1 MLDVPPPTKPLRG
14 GAQALEVAR
23 EVVAVLE
30 GRRGRAALA
39 TVIGRQGSAPQ
50 ILGARMLVHDDG
62 EIVGTV
68 GGGAIEAKVLA
79 TCRMTL
85 RDGQPRR
92 VEAQLVRDLAMCC
105 GGSMEVFVEIL
116 QPQKKLVIL
125 GAGHVAQAL
134 TPVAEAAGFAVH
146 VLDDREELL
155 DNPAYAQVTVGSYD
169 VDELADALPELTS
182 QDYVIITTRDH
193 ARDEQA
199 LAHLLRRPHRYLGM
213 IGSRRKVHAVLG
225 RILRREHQLGRP
237 WPDLS
242 RVRAPIGLALGGR
255 TPGEIAVSV
264 VAELIADRHGGE
276 GAAMSVVEDA
286 AGRVAQELGVDPGG
300 TGPSAGES
308 AGSGSAEGG
317 SAEGG
322 PAEGGS
328 EASDSPS
335 GGSRAGGS
343 ESVRVDGAP

>member
-1 MLDVPPPTKPLRG
+1 MVTDDPLSTKPLRG

-23 EVVAVLE
+23 EVVEILE

-50 ILGARMLVHDDG
+50 ILGARMLLHDDG

-79 TCRMTL
+79 MCRMTL

-92 VEAQLVRDLAMCC
+92 VDAQLVRDLAMCC
-105 GGSMEVFVEIL
+105 GGSMEVFVEVL
-116 QPQKKLVIL
+116 QPQVKLVVL

-134 TPVAEAAGFAVH
+134 TPVAEAAGFAVQ

-155 DNPAYAQVTVGSYD
+155 DNPAYARATVGSYD
-169 VDELADALPELTS
+169 VDELEAALPELTS
-182 QDYVIITTRDH
+182 RDYVIITTRDH
-193 ARDEQA
+193 ARDEKA
-199 LAHLLRRPHRYLGM
+199 LAHLLRRPYRYLGM

-264 VAELIADRHGGE
+264 VAELVADRHGGR
-276 GAAMSVVEDA
+276 GTAMSVVDDA
-286 AGRVAQELGVDPGG
+286 VRRVAGELGVDPGAVEVAAIE
-300 TGPSAGES
+300 AG
-308 AGSGSAEGG
+308 AEG
-317 SAEGG
+317 
-322 PAEGGS
+322 
-328 EASDSPS
+328 
-335 GGSRAGGS
+335 
-343 ESVRVDGAP
+343 

>member
-1 MLDVPPPTKPLRG
+1 MIDVPPPTKPLRG

-30 GRRGRAALA
+30 GRRGRAVLA

-79 TCRMTL
+79 TCRMTM

-105 GGSMEVFVEIL
+105 GGSMEVFVEAL
-116 QPQKKLVIL
+116 QPRMKLVIL

-134 TPVAEAAGFAVH
+134 TPVAEAAGFSVH

-155 DNPAYAQVTVGSYD
+155 ENPAYAQVTVGSYD
-169 VDELADALPELTS
+169 VDELADALPELTMR
-182 QDYVIITTRDH
+182 DYVIITTRDH

-225 RILRREHQLGRP
+225 RILRREHQLGRS

-264 VAELIADRHGGE
+264 VAELIADRHSGRGS
-276 GAAMSVVEDA
+276 AMSVVEDA
-286 AGRVAQELGVDPGG
+286 ARRVAQELEMDPKAVGL
-300 TGPSAGES
+300 SAGNSE
-308 AGSGSAEGG
+308 ARGSEAR
-317 SAEGG
+317 
-322 PAEGGS
+322 GS
-328 EASDSPS
+328 EASASSPNDSVAGPS
-335 GGSRAGGS
+335 EPVRA
-343 ESVRVDGAP
+343 DGAP